1 MSGAGEQAPSPQ
13 EGGAGRADPVAPPAA
28 APPVPADAA
37 STSPRHG
44 ARGADPGD
52 VRASDAE
59 RQAVVDRL
67 TRATGD
73 GLLTLEE
80 LSVASGEVYAAVTRA
95 DLARAVAA
103 LHLPEPEAHTVAATT
118 GAVAPPPVGT
128 VPADTTQRRRRWTV
142 AIMSAST
149 RRGRWHARRREG
161 AFSWWGSSRIDLRG
175 AVFDGGEVEIVAI
188 AVMGSVSV
196 IVPEGVPVETSG
208 LMVMGGRT
216 ARIRDVPPIAGA
228 PRVVVRGY
236 GLWGGVEV
244 VSRAPKEVRRARKEE
259 AIRQRVEERT
269 PWADGR
275 GSEHRARAEHHDPD
289 SQQEQRSV
297 EQEQARE
304 QHRIQRDQEPEQ
316 RRGRPGDG
324 HAPIDAL
331 GVGEPPAAAVTGE
344 VATVMCTDI
353 VGSTRIAVELGD
365 QRWAAVLRE
374 HDGLVRHHVARYG
387 GREVKTTGDGFL
399 VTFGSA
405 RAAVACATEVHAAM
419 DGWRANHPEAPLEV
433 RIGVHAGEV
442 ERNGADVV
450 GRNVTLACRLC
461 DAAAPGEVLAS
472 STVVSLTDSASDLDF
487 GAGRDLSLAGF
498 PDAVTV
504 HPAARR

>member
-1 MSGAGEQAPSPQ
+1 MSS
-13 EGGAGRADPVAPPAA
+13 
-28 APPVPADAA
+28 
-37 STSPRHG
+37 SS
-44 ARGADPGD
+44 
-52 VRASDAE
+52 
-59 RQAVVDRL
+59 
-67 TRATGD
+67 
-73 GLLTLEE
+73 
-80 LSVASGEVYAAVTRA
+80 
-95 DLARAVAA
+95 
-103 LHLPEPEAHTVAATT
+103 
-118 GAVAPPPVGT
+118 
-128 VPADTTQRRRRWTV
+128 
-142 AIMSAST
+142 
-149 RRGRWHARRREG
+149 RRGRWHARVREG

-175 AVFDGGEVEIVAI
+175 AVFDGGEIEILAI

-196 IVPEGVPVETSG
+196 VVPEGVPVETSG

-216 ARIRDVPPIAGA
+216 SRVRDVPPIAGA

-269 PWADGR
+269 QRYALRESARALRD
-275 GSEHRARAEHHDPD
+275 EHREL
-289 SQQEQRSV
+289 
-297 EQEQARE
+297 
-304 QHRIQRDQEPEQ
+304 QHEQ
-316 RRGRPGDG
+316 RRSQRGQ
-324 HAPIDAL
+324 HAPGPDA
-331 GVGEPPAAAVTGE
+331 AARRAGATSEREDRPTAVTGE

-353 VGSTRIAVELGD
+353 VGSTRMAVDLGD

-419 DGWRANHPEAPLEV
+419 AGWRANHPEAPLEV
-433 RIGVHAGEV
+433 RVGVHAGEV
-442 ERNGADVV
+442 EHNGDDVV

-472 STVVSLTDSASDLDF
+472 STVVSLADSASDLVF
-487 GAGRDLSLAGF
+487 GAGRDLSLSGF

-504 HPAARR
+504 HPAGRR